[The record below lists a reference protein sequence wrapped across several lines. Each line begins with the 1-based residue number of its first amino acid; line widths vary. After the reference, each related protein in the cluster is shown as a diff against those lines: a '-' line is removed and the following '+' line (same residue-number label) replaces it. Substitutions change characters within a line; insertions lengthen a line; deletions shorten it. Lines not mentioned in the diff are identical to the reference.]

1 MKQKSIKVAIA
12 TGFILLVLGV
22 GFAFYQVK
30 LKNRKVVKKQGYRTN
45 YNPSYIDSMVRA
57 KRKKK

>member
-1 MKQKSIKVAIA
+1 MKQKSVKIAVAVA
-12 TGFILLVLGV
+12 FILLILGV
-22 GFAFYQVK
+22 GFTFYKVK
-30 LKNRKVVKKQGYRTN
+30 LKDRKTVKKQGYRTN